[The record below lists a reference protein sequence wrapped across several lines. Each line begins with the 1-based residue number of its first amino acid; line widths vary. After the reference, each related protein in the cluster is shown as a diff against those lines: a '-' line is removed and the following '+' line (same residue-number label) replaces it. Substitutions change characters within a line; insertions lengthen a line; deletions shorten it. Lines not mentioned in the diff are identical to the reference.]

1 MEFAQALIPTDAKPP
16 AVASASGQSAG
27 RPLEGSASA
36 ERDIGEKGTTAHD
49 AIRGISTG
57 MGNARNV
64 GRHRQ
69 ISHQKYITCP
79 QINSQSVVPR
89 TLK

>member
-16 AVASASGQSAG
+16 AAASAVQSAG
-27 RPLEGSASA
+27 RPLEGSAST
-36 ERDIGEKGTTAHD
+36 ERDIGEKGTTGLD

-64 GRHRQ
+64 GRRCQ
-69 ISHQKYITCP
+69 ISHQKYIT
-79 QINSQSVVPR
+79 
-89 TLK
+89 T